1 MATAARCF
9 SGRGKPREGTAVPFL
24 SQSVPDLLVMVAIFE
39 SMLATRPVPV
49 VGAAVFRL
57 AVVGEQILT
66 LAMVA
71 TAECDIRRR

>member
-1 MATAARCF
+1 M
-9 SGRGKPREGTAVPFL
+9 PFL

-71 TAECDIRRR
+71 TAEM